1 MDSFKQMIENREDLQ
16 KYLFIR
22 GFLLT
27 NEKLNLSVFPF
38 YGHWNKAQ
46 IGSYFAYT
54 H

>member
-1 MDSFKQMIENREDLQ
+1 MDSFKQMIEIREDLQ

-27 NEKLNLSVFPF
+27 DKELDLSVFPF
-38 YGHWNKAQ
+38 YGHWNKIQ
-46 IGSYFAYT
+46 IGTYAAYT